1 MALTLDPVPMSTT
14 SFGRALADARRR
26 RHLRQRQL
34 GHAIGVRQ
42 SAITQ
47 WERGLVIPRNEHVL
61 AAEQALTLPPGSLAC
76 LLGFGPPTDRPPPAP
91 PQPAVAEAI
100 AADEDLDDQQRQLL
114 LGLYRSFTEAP
125 APQHRSTGPA

>member
-1 MALTLDPVPMSTT
+1 MSTPA
-14 SFGRALADARRR
+14 FGRALADARQR

-47 WERGLVIPRNEHVL
+47 WERGLVTPRNQHVL
-61 AAEQALTLPPGSLAC
+61 AAEQALNLPPGSLAC
-76 LLGFGPPTDRPPPAP
+76 LLGFGPPTDSPPPAP
-91 PQPAVAEAI
+91 PQPSVVEAI
-100 AADEDLDDQQRQLL
+100 DADEDLDDQQRQLL
-114 LGLYRSFTEAP
+114 LDLYHSFTETP

>member
-1 MALTLDPVPMSTT
+1 MSTPW
-14 SFGRALADARRR
+14 FGRALADARRR
-26 RHLRQRQL
+26 KQLSQRQL
-34 GHAIGVRQ
+34 GQAIGVRQ
-42 SAITQ
+42 SAVTQ
-47 WERGLVIPRNEHVL
+47 WERGVVIPRNAHVF

-76 LLGFGPPTDRPPPAP
+76 LLGFGPPIDSPPPAP
-91 PQPAVAEAI
+91 PQPAVVDAI